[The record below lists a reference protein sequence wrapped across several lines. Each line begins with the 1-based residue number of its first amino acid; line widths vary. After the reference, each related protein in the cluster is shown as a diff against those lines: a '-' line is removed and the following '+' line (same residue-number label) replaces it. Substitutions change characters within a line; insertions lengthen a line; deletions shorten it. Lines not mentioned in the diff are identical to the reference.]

1 MNRQLR
7 NSETGWIWAAK
18 QVSGVFVFL
27 LIIVH
32 LIANHLVV
40 ENGLMS
46 YQDVVTYL
54 SNPWIALMESIF
66 LIIVVG
72 HSLLG
77 VRSVILDF
85 NPADRVWKYLDPV
98 FVLIGIMASIY
109 GIWLTITVGSVVL

>member
-7 NSETGWIWAAK
+7 NSETGWIWAVK
-18 QVSGVFVFL
+18 QVSGVLVFV

-46 YQDVVTYL
+46 YKDVVAYL
-54 SNPWIALMESIF
+54 SNPWIAMMESIF
-66 LIIVVG
+66 LLVVVS

-77 VRSVILDF
+77 LRSVILDF
-85 NPADRVWKYLDPV
+85 NPAGKVMKFMDPA
-98 FVLIGIMASIY
+98 FILIGILASVY